1 MTTAHLPDA
10 ALLLRVRP
18 RQLLLLALLDAQRNL
33 GRAAAAM
40 NISQPAATKLL
51 LQLEDAMGERLFER
65 HARGVEPTAYGEVL
79 VRYAKRVLS
88 DFSGAREE
96 MLALRSGLHGALRI
110 GCVPGAVPELL
121 APTLVAYRKRHP
133 SVAVSV
139 AVETSDVML
148 AQLAR
153 GEVDL
158 ILGRLTE
165 HHSADELAC
174 VPLLDESQVVVV
186 RDGHPVLALAAP
198 TLHDLHDCTWVLQPP
213 GSPQRMRFEASL
225 REAGI
230 ATRLAIVETASTI
243 ATTALL
249 EISDMAAVMPAS
261 LAAHYGRLG
270 VLRTVPLDLPVRV
283 PPICL
288 ITRLDR
294 VLTPAAAQFKRLLAD
309 DHPEDAAA
317 TAFRSRPG
325 AAATS

>member
-1 MTTAHLPDA
+1 M
-10 ALLLRVRP
+10 
-18 RQLLLLALLDAQRNL
+18 LLALLDAQRNL
-33 GRAAAAM
+33 GRAATAM

-51 LQLEDAMGERLFER
+51 LQLEDALGERLFER
-65 HARGVEPTAYGEVL
+65 SARGMEPTAQGEVL
-79 VRYAKRVLS
+79 IRYAKRVLS
-88 DFSGAREE
+88 DFSGAHEE
-96 MLALRSGLHGALRI
+96 MQALRSGLNGALRI

-121 APTLVAYRKRHP
+121 APAMVAYRAKHP
-133 SVAVSV
+133 YVAVSV

-165 HHSADELAC
+165 NHSADELAC
-174 VPLLDESQVVVV
+174 IPLLDESQVVVV
-186 RDGHPVLALAAP
+186 RADHPVLEVAAP
-198 TLHDLHDCTWVLQPP
+198 RLQDMSSFTWVLQPP

-225 REAGI
+225 RETGI
-230 ATRLAIVETASTI
+230 TTRLSIVETASTI

-294 VLTPAAAQFKRLLAD
+294 VLTPAAVQFKFQLLGESNF
-309 DHPEDAAA
+309 P
-317 TAFRSRPG
+317 
-325 AAATS
+325 

>member
-1 MTTAHLPDA
+1 MPTAPLPDA
-10 ALLLRVRP
+10 ALLLRVRT

-51 LQLEDAMGERLFER
+51 LQLEDALGERLFER
-65 HARGVEPTAYGEVL
+65 RARGMEPTAHGEVL
-79 VRYAKRVLS
+79 IRYAKRVLT
-88 DFSGAREE
+88 DFGGAREE
-96 MLALRSGLHGALRI
+96 MQALSSGLHGALRI

-121 APTLVAYRKRHP
+121 APALVAYRGRHP
-133 SVAVSV
+133 HVAVSV

-153 GEVDL
+153 GDVDL

-165 HHSADELAC
+165 NHSTDALAC
-174 VPLLDESQVVVV
+174 IPLLDESQVVVV
-186 RDGHPVLALAAP
+186 RAGHPVLAQPAP
-198 TLHDLHDCTWVLQPP
+198 SLQDMSACTWVLQPP

-230 ATRLAIVETASTI
+230 ATRLSIVETASTI

-270 VLRTVPLDLPVRV
+270 VLRTVPLDLPVHV

-294 VLTPAAAQFKRLLAD
+294 VLTPAAMRFKLLLLDEAAD
-309 DHPEDAAA
+309 E
-317 TAFRSRPG
+317 G
-325 AAATS
+325 